1 MDALVD
7 ANGYSHDSCAQCGKN
22 QSSASNLTKEAF
34 KVNSANNCGHKFCNS
49 CIEREFSKKR
59 QFACQRCGTMVSKDK
74 LSDKS
79 FDETEVE
86 KDFRV
91 RKKLKG
97 IYNKTEAD
105 FPSLKDYNDYQEM
118 VEDLI
123 QNLVYQTDVE
133 KCKEAIN
140 RYCQQNAE
148 SITLNKHKKV
158 EDLKEEYNSIRT
170 QKDDKRLKDI
180 EFQRSFNED
189 IQHKKDQKRQMN
201 QIMLGD
207 KREADIVTCGLISTQ
222 NQIQNQNL
230 GSGANNP
237 VLAFLAQ
244 RPTPQP
250 ILKGAQLTEYI
261 KVKQRAK
268 RKGSILRKVHQVGG
282 YDFANYDK
290 KNWSEI
296 HYHLQQMH
304 N

>member
-1 MDALVD
+1 M
-7 ANGYSHDSCAQCGKN
+7 
-22 QSSASNLTKEAF
+22 
-34 KVNSANNCGHKFCNS
+34 NSANNCGHKFCNS